1 MKIGMRWLLGATTTA
16 TCLLAALLPLSA
28 GAVSAGDAAPV
39 GQDSHPGQDRAASQ
53 IEREV
58 LVERAKADG
67 LADDPQ
73 LAAMVRA
80 DPDPDTVLA
89 QAERNRLLLD
99 ATITQAQIAQRFAE
113 RPGDFDEF
121 RLSHLFIAEQPDSGA
136 RAGHPLSQAQAL
148 ARAQELRRR
157 VDAGADCRRVDAGAD
172 FGQLASSDSDDAATA
187 HEGGQLSSMFGL
199 YLAKPFEA
207 AVRALTPGQV
217 SPPVRGPGGYHLIR
231 LEEKHVATLDNVGAM
246 IEAQLHEEARDRAIA
261 QLVQARSARLD
272 DAAASAHAAQP
283 ADNRD
288 RQALQ

>member
-1 MKIGMRWLLGATTTA
+1 MTSASRKIGLRWLLGATTTA

-148 ARAQELRRR
+148 ARAQALR
-157 VDAGADCRRVDAGAD
+157 RRVDAGAD

-187 HEGGQLSSMFGL
+187 HGGGQLSSMFGL

-246 IEAQLHEEARDRAIA
+246 IEAQLREEARDRAIA

-272 DAAASAHAAQP
+272 DAAAADNASQP